1 MNVILTPPPATMVA
15 DVKLWIQDISVTV
28 DLDLLVSFST

>member
-1 MNVILTPPPATMVA
+1 MNVILTPATMVA